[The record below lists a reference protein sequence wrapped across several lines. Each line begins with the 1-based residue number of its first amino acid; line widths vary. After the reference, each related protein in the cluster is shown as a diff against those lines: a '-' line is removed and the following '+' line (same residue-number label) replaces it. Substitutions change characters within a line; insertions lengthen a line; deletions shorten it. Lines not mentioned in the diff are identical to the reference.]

1 MIDEGEAFLYVVI
14 FDAKGEKTMQR
25 ILDSVDFHFI
35 SGFPEPFSV
44 GFPFIPQ
51 GIELGRKY
59 QCPGLTGQILCKD
72 GGKIRI
78 QPVGLRTLVIFQI
91 LAELLSGKQEIS
103 SVFLHG
109 RERGGFRVIAVY
121 GGVDQDLLL
130 RHEFAPVPGHQGEG
144 CRQVAAGA
152 VADEGDAGRIHIEQ
166 KTVLINRPR
175 HSVAVLK
182 PRREAEFRRQ
192 PVAYGNYRVPRV
204 PGKPR
209 ADPVIGIHT
218 FRDPAASVQEQEHR
232 EGIPLHSVPGRK
244 LFAGQ
249 IDAGGNLIVSIVDLR
264 VYGPVKTLQRIDCLD
279 IGKSPGGLYVN
290 VAVGQR
296 LEDGAHR
303 FVDCHL

>member
-1 MIDEGEAFLYVVI
+1 MVI
-14 FDAKGEKTMQR
+14 FDAKGEKIMQR

-59 QCPGLTGQILCKD
+59 QRPGLTGEILCKD

-91 LAELLSGKQEIS
+91 LAELLPGKQEIS

-109 RERGGFRVIAVY
+109 GERGGFRVIAVY

-130 RHEFAPVPGHQGEG
+130 RHEFAP
-144 CRQVAAGA
+144 
-152 VADEGDAGRIHIEQ
+152 
-166 KTVLINRPR
+166 
-175 HSVAVLK
+175 
-182 PRREAEFRRQ
+182 
-192 PVAYGNYRVPRV
+192 
-204 PGKPR
+204 
-209 ADPVIGIHT
+209 
-218 FRDPAASVQEQEHR
+218 
-232 EGIPLHSVPGRK
+232 
-244 LFAGQ
+244 AGQ